1 MEKILYDWLP
11 TLLEH
16 YENDEAAEWLN
27 TPHEM
32 LDGRIPLD
40 LVRDGDQG
48 PLVDLMEAMSRG
60 VMA

>member
-1 MEKILYDWLP
+1 MEEILHNWLP

-16 YENDEAAEWLN
+16 YENDEAAEWLC